1 MASKK
6 KQKKIIERE
15 RKRQIF
21 PPKVKQ
27 YIWGVVIF
35 LLAIITTLSFFE
47 LAGSGGGVLKNIF
60 MFLLGRTVFALPLVF
75 LLGGL
80 MFFSSR
86 YQNKVLAPVA
96 MSLLALSA
104 AGILECLNSGAKD
117 GGWLGYL
124 IAWPLLRGFGL
135 WVSMIIFGAL
145 AIVGAIMV
153 FQFLKQ
159 ERRPFVLEEKEEE
172 AETEPE
178 QSTTEGQGPSL
189 LARIFSPKF
198 KIKEVEPSAKEQKS
212 KKTALAGEIDAKT
225 EKIKM
230 AGYQPPPLDLLEPD
244 REVPA
249 SGDIKSNTATIKR
262 TLENFDI
269 PVEMAEVNV
278 GPTVTQ
284 YTMKPAEGIKLSR
297 ITALSNNL
305 SLALSAHPLRMEAP
319 IPGRPLVGVEVPNK
333 KRATVRMRN
342 MLSDLSYK
350 NDSFNLPLAL
360 GRDVSGQPVV
370 VDLAKMPHML
380 VAGSTGSGKTI
391 CLNTLIMSLLYKHS
405 PELLRLILVDPKRVE
420 FPVYNDLPHL
430 LCPVIFG
437 PQKTINALKWLTEE
451 MERRFDVLSANKA
464 RDIGSYNAKPGEEG
478 LLPYI
483 VVVID
488 ELADLMAARGKEIE
502 AGIVRLAQM
511 ARAVGIHLVVAT
523 QRPSVEVIT
532 GLIKANITSRVTF
545 LVASQIDSRTVLD
558 VSGAE
563 KLLGQGDMLFV
574 SAENQK
580 PKRIQ
585 GVYISEK
592 EIRKVVG
599 YIKSKTIGA
608 ILEDEEVSPE
618 MPDGGMTQSLGKAL
632 EGSASML
639 GGISEDAYGSD
650 DSLYEEAKKLV
661 IESGKASA
669 SLLQRRLRLG
679 YARAARL
686 IDVLEERGVVGP
698 ADGAKPREVYFSEG
712 PREGKTDLDNDIDIE
727 APQAQLTK
735 ENTKPEDSDPGEDE
749 EESASKKD
757 GQDGFEQVI
766 F

>member
-96 MSLLALSA
+96 MSLLALSV

-249 SGDIKSNTATIKR
+249 SGDIKSNTAIIKR

-727 APQAQLTK
+727 APQVQLTK
-735 ENTKPEDSDPGEDE
+735 ESALPEISDPGEDE